1 MITQSIA
8 TCIGL
13 TVLMFASPA
22 LSLDRGTPE
31 QQQACTPDAMSFCG
45 PFIPDAVQVRA
56 CLLSRRASLSPA
68 CRAAI
73 APRAHAPR
81 KRRHT
86 HR

>member
-1 MITQSIA
+1 MITKLIA

-13 TVLMFASPA
+13 MVLTLAFPA

-45 PFIPDAVQVRA
+45 PFIPDAERVRA

-73 APRAHAPR
+73 APKAYAPR
-81 KRRHT
+81 KRRHK
-86 HR
+86 RR